1 MKKLLIVMSSVREG
15 RVADG
20 VLKFVQEQ
28 LAGGADFE
36 VSVADLKEFPMPFF
50 NSPQTPSD
58 ESFKLTDENV
68 IKWSKMVDKSDAVLI
83 LAAEYNHSMTGV
95 LKNAIDWLY
104 KEWNDKPVG
113 FVGYGWVG
121 GARAIAAL
129 RIVFGSSLAPKMT
142 ESEALLRFTKE
153 IDTEGNIIDRVTANK
168 AVESVLEELANL
180 TA

>member
-28 LAGGADFE
+28 LAGNADFE
-36 VSVADLKEFPMPFF
+36 VSVADLKELPMPFF
-50 NSPQTPSD
+50 NSPKTPSD
-58 ESFKLTDENV
+58 ESFKLTDETV
-68 IKWSKMVDKSDAVLI
+68 IKWSKMVDEADAVLI
-83 LAAEYNHSMTGV
+83 LAAEYNHSMTAV

-129 RIVFGSSLAPKMT
+129 RIVFDSSLAPKMT
-142 ESEALLRFTKE
+142 ENETLLRFTKE
-153 IDTEGNIIDRVTANK
+153 IDTEGNILDETVSK
-168 AVESVLEELANL
+168 KSVELVLAELASKI
-180 TA
+180 